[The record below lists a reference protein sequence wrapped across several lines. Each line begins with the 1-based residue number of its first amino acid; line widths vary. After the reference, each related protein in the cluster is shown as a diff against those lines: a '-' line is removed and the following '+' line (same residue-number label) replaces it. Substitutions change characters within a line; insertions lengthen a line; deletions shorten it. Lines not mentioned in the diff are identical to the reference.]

1 MNDSKDKTVDGY
13 TDMTKEQFK
22 EETVT
27 VTESINEEKE
37 EYDSSTLPDGGYG
50 WFIVLAAVI
59 IQIIGLGVGQSWG
72 VIQNHFDQHDFQ
84 NMTVQLSFV
93 GTIANIFLNCFG
105 PVAQL
110 LLAVLHIRIVLAIAI
125 LLCTAGLLGASWS
138 TEIWHLYLTQG
149 VLYGMGESII
159 FYIVMSIVPE
169 WFNKRRGLA
178 LGIASTGQSLGSL
191 VSPLVITALTAKL
204 DVQWCYRILSLMMFV
219 SGTIACILF
228 KERHTAD
235 HSSKK
240 SPSKEKPKL
249 RDIFQ
254 FRVLRNP
261 TFILWCMADILFE
274 GAYYV
279 PYYFLPAHATY
290 LQLSPEKGSALISVM
305 SASNLCGRLFCGYV
319 GDRIGHINTVII
331 YGFITML
338 TCLLMWTFAENYG
351 LLMTFAGF
359 FGFFGSAFL
368 TLVSAV
374 TAVVVG
380 IDQLQSAFSAFLV
393 VTVVCMLGPTAAAS
407 LELATAWKPFL
418 SYELFTG
425 FGYAVGVI
433 FMLAVKLMIDKRF
446 LKIV

>member
-1 MNDSKDKTVDGY
+1 
-13 TDMTKEQFK
+13 
-22 EETVT
+22 
-27 VTESINEEKE
+27 
-37 EYDSSTLPDGGYG
+37 
-50 WFIVLAAVI
+50 
-59 IQIIGLGVGQSWG
+59 
-72 VIQNHFDQHDFQ
+72 
-84 NMTVQLSFV
+84 
-93 GTIANIFLNCFG
+93 
-105 PVAQL
+105 
-110 LLAVLHIRIVLAIAI
+110 
-125 LLCTAGLLGASWS
+125 
-138 TEIWHLYLTQG
+138 
-149 VLYGMGESII
+149 
-159 FYIVMSIVPE
+159 MSIVPE
-169 WFNKRRGLA
+169 WFDKRRGLA

-191 VSPLVITALTAKL
+191 VSPLVITAITEKL
-204 DVQWCYRILSLMMFV
+204 DIQWCYRIMSLMMVV

-228 KERHTAD
+228 KESHTARKNNR
-235 HSSKK
+235 SEK

-249 RDIFQ
+249 KDIFQ

-261 TFILWCMADILFE
+261 TFILWCIADILFE

-305 SASNLCGRLFCGYV
+305 SATNLCGRLFCGYV

-351 LLMTFAGF
+351 LLMTFAAF

-380 IDQLQSAFSAFLV
+380 IDHLQSAFSAFLV
-393 VTVVCMLGPTAAAS
+393 VTVFCMLGPTAAAT
-407 LELATAWKPFL
+407 LELATTWKPFL

-425 FGYAVGVI
+425 ICYAVGVI
-433 FMLAVKLMIDKRF
+433 FMLAVKLMVDKRF